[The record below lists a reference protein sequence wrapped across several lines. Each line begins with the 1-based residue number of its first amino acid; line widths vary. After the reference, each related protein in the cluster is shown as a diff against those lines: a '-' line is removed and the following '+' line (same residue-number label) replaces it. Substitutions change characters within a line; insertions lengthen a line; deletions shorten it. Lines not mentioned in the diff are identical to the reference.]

1 MWVVN
6 PLVPGSNPG
15 GPTNTGQLKYDPY
28 RPLRSHRSCR
38 PRSRIYLAC
47 ILPFRKASQYGSV
60 FTLFH
65 LRCSSTTSLRVSES
79 PILHTS
85 VAEAIRTRPPP
96 GPVASSHADSSS
108 SCSKQTGVPAKHP
121 SYDRRCRLAACP
133 NRLRIYPRSGFSSR
147 RWKFRI
153 VVSLTAGP
161 ARLIPTNRQINPT
174 L

>member
-85 VAEAIRTRPPP
+85 VAEPPVPDPLPVRSHRLTLIARHHVANKPVYLRNIRRTTDAVVLLRVQTDFASTRDR
-96 GPVASSHADSSS
+96 ASPADGGSSESSS
-108 SCSKQTGVPAKHP
+108 
-121 SYDRRCRLAACP
+121 L
-133 NRLRIYPRSGFSSR
+133 
-147 RWKFRI
+147 
-153 VVSLTAGP
+153 
-161 ARLIPTNRQINPT
+161 
-174 L
+174 